1 LKIVDLTAVIKAD
14 SLVFPGYVRPAILKW
29 TDLEKHGYYSNLLY
43 MVEHTLTHVDSPAH
57 FLKNANTIDEVPL
70 NHFVGRA
77 TAIDLRSKKEDGFIT
92 KADLQEYIKKDENDI
107 VLLYTGWEEYMGRE
121 EYFVNYPGLSKD
133 GAEFLRDVNVKAV
146 GIDGP
151 DIDSYKSKGFPAH
164 KILLGAGIVI
174 YEGLIN
180 LGEISGKKFNFVGLP
195 LKIHMGSASPVRA
208 VAIIE

>member
-77 TAIDLRSKKEDGFIT
+77 AAIDLRSKKEDGFIT

-121 EYFVNYPGLSKD
+121 EYFANYPGLSKD

-151 DIDSYKSKGFPAH
+151 DIDNYKSKGFPAH